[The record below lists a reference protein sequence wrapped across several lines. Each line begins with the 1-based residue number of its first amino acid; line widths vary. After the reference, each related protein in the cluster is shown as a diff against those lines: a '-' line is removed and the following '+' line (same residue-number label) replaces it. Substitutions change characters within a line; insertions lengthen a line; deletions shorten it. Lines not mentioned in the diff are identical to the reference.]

1 MAGGSGVVVVVVA
14 VMGGG
19 CGCLSAL
26 LGSGAATVL
35 LTLVMMIYDRSSPGQ
50 PRLNSTE
57 PPEPILDRSNGRP
70 GSRFLGLAVLL
81 DEMQTNLFL
90 SYLGLF
96 CPQMARRCLS
106 GASSEI
112 SRPGLT
118 PRIRIDGGD
127 GGIEGD
133 PGEMMRSYSV
143 CM

>member
-1 MAGGSGVVVVVVA
+1 MEGDGRGSGVVVVVVA

-35 LTLVMMIYDRSSPGQ
+35 LTLVMMIYDRSSPAQ
-50 PRLNSTE
+50 PRLNSTGI
-57 PPEPILDRSNGRP
+57 PEPILDRSNGRP
-70 GSRFLGLAVLL
+70 GSCFLGLAVLL

-96 CPQMARRCLS
+96 CPRMARRCLS
-106 GASSEI
+106 GASSKV

-127 GGIEGD
+127 GWD
-133 PGEMMRSYSV
+133 TRRPW
-143 CM
+143 